1 MPNKDGFEVIDKKSH
16 VQDIPIIV
24 NSAVDEIG
32 VIQRA
37 LELGATDYF
46 TKPLTM
52 EQMGVVLP
60 VKVKNALKA
69 YEQKRLLVQMNQR
82 MREELEFATALQS
95 ILIDESKSLPGID
108 IGSISYA
115 ELMGITMNACR

>member
-1 MPNKDGFEVIDKKSH
+1 MPNKDGFEVIKRLKSSR
-16 VQDIPIIV
+16 QYRDIPIIV

-52 EQMGVVLP
+52 EQMGWSCL
-60 VKVKNALKA
+60 
-69 YEQKRLLVQMNQR
+69 
-82 MREELEFATALQS
+82 
-95 ILIDESKSLPGID
+95 
-108 IGSISYA
+108 
-115 ELMGITMNACR
+115 